1 MMNQSFRFNVSVV
14 SKENQNSTD
23 HCAKTIGELSCRVV
37 EGCKWCTSGGCYTQK
52 GQESLCSMPFIWLG
66 HIKAVDL
73 PKGTRD
79 AINSLKHN
87 NAKDHK
93 NMENDRNM
101 RHKNKNINNGNNID
115 INRYKNNNNFDNM
128 NIKNDKQY
136 TNKLSELKKYND

>member
-14 SKENQNSTD
+14 SKENQHSTN

-37 EGCKWCTSGGCYTQK
+37 QGCKWCTSGGCYTEK
-52 GQESLCSMPFIWLG
+52 GQESLCSTPFIWLG

-73 PKGTRD
+73 PKSSRD

-93 NMENDRNM
+93 NIENDKNM
-101 RHKNKNINNGNNID
+101 KLKNKNLNNGKNIN
-115 INRYKNNNNFDNM
+115 INGYKNNLSVENTNN
-128 NIKNDKQY
+128 KNDKQY
-136 TNKLSELKKYND
+136 INKLDELKK